1 MIKLKIGKV
10 KKNAF
15 SISPFYL
22 IVYPSKWSVCGK
34 TKSDLADNSQALHN
48 EAALS
53 AATTSSP
60 TINETTVKDISNRLH
75 GEYNTW
81 IFPKEEKKS
90 LKYIPGGNGAL
101 F

>member
-1 MIKLKIGKV
+1 MKSWKG
-10 KKNAF
+10 KKNTF
-15 SISPFYL
+15 NISPFYL

-60 TINETTVKDISNRLH
+60 TINETTVKEILN
-75 GEYNTW
+75 
-81 IFPKEEKKS
+81 
-90 LKYIPGGNGAL
+90 
-101 F
+101 